1 MQEWQELGCYTT
13 PGGHTRCTCAT
24 DFCNAP
30 FERDTGDPGTKG
42 TSSSATAAVSVAS
55 ILPLAVVLKN
65 VLLRGKFFSSSS
77 LQ

>member
-30 FERDTGDPGTKG
+30 FERDIGDPGAKG
-42 TSSSATAAVSVAS
+42 TSSAAAAVSVAS
-55 ILPLAVVLKN
+55 ILPLAVVLQN
-65 VLLRGKFFSSSS
+65 VLPRGKFFFSSS